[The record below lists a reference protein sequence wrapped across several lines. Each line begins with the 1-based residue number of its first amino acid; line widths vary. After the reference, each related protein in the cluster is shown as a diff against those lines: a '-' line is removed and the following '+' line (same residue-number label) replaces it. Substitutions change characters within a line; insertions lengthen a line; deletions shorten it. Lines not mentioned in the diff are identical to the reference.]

1 MVQKQFGVRLSEE
14 YISKI
19 QLLAYEL
26 KCPTQ
31 RELIMFLVDNYKK
44 NDIEELKKENEALK
58 LELEL
63 EKKSQK
69 KFMFE
74 QKKQTAML
82 NQMMFAFMPDES
94 DITIFEEHLFM
105 EKWENKMR
113 NEQKKY

>member
-1 MVQKQFGVRLSEE
+1 MAQKQFGVRLSEE

-82 NQMMFAFMPDES
+82 NQMMYGFMPDNDFS
-94 DITIFEEHLFM
+94 VFGEHPFI
-105 EKWENKMR
+105 EKWENQMR
-113 NEQKKY
+113 NERKKF